1 MSPTIKKPVIDIRD
15 QCHFGISL
23 RFELFF
29 ALHTLFNPHAR
40 IHLLWRDKAL
50 AEMPTAFLDLFKT
63 LGGSC
68 EIFPAI
74 EGALPG
80 KQPFFDFPELIETLK
95 AQNAQDLQRRILMG
109 EIHVDETVDQ
119 LVEGKTDLATALAK
133 LPKIKHEWLSFI
145 GIYPYDPTSPMIIG
159 LELLLKDPEKF
170 RQTAID
176 ALEMF
181 WQYSFKATWTSIQDQ
196 FQKSMEERSRLF
208 QSCSFSEF
216 AQQALLR
223 LRIDEKNGT
232 LEAIRGGF
240 IVSFDD
246 IESLYFF
253 PSAFNDRR
261 YWSCYHPDLKESAT
275 YCYFPYFDP
284 AITLGAGTAT
294 VRTNEIVEPELDP
307 ALIFKALGDTTRY
320 AIVSLLARQTL
331 TAAAIAKLLAVSKP
345 TVSHHI
351 NQLREA
357 GLINERYQSGA
368 VQITLRREVF
378 EKLSALTLSRL
389 FENPLEAVLNLTTTR
404 KKSG

>member
-1 MSPTIKKPVIDIRD
+1 MVPTIKKPVIDIRD

-40 IHLLWRDKAL
+40 IHLAWRDKAL
-50 AEMPTAFLDLFKT
+50 AEMPIAFLDLFKT

-80 KQPFFDFPELIETLK
+80 NQPFFDFPQLLETLK
-95 AQNAQDLQRRILMG
+95 AQNAQNLQRRILMG
-109 EIHVDETVDQ
+109 EIHVDEIVEQ

-133 LPKIKHEWLSFI
+133 LPKVKHEWLSFI

-170 RQTAID
+170 RQTTID

-181 WQYSFKATWTSIQDQ
+181 WQYSFKATWNSIQDQ
-196 FQKSMEERSRLF
+196 LQKSMEERSRLF

-240 IVSFDD
+240 IVPFDD

-261 YWSCYHPDLKESAT
+261 YWSSYRPDLKERAT

-284 AITLGAGTAT
+284 AITLGAGAST

-320 AIVSLLARQTL
+320 AIVSLLARQSL
-331 TAAAIAKLLAVSKP
+331 TAASIAKLLAVSKP

-389 FENPLEAVLNLTTTR
+389 FENPLEAVLNLATTR
-404 KKSG
+404 KKNV